1 MGADMAESI
10 TITLPKTMPLTKRVS
25 EVNLQLSEWIESLEP
40 PFNVE
45 KDTFQL
51 RKFDQNENEYSYQY
65 IISRDTRISGNAA
78 SSPYK
83 FETRA

>member
-1 MGADMAESI
+1 MAESI
-10 TITLPKTMPLTKRVS
+10 TITLPKTMPLTKRVT
-25 EVNLQLSEWIESLEP
+25 EVNLQLSEWIESLET

-51 RKFDQNENEYSYQY
+51 RKCDRNENEYSYQY
-65 IISRDTRISGNAA
+65 IINRDTRISGNAS

-83 FETRA
+83 FEKSA

>member
-1 MGADMAESI
+1 MAESI
-10 TITLPKTMPLTKRVS
+10 TINLPKTMPLTKRVS
-25 EVNLQLSEWIESLEP
+25 EVNQRLSEWIVSLDT

-51 RKFDQNENEYSYQY
+51 RKCARNEKEFSYQY
-65 IISRDTRISGNAA
+65 IISRDTRISGNAS

-83 FETRA
+83 FGKAV

>member
-1 MGADMAESI
+1 MAESI

-25 EVNLQLSEWIESLEP
+25 EVNLQLSEWIETLET
-40 PFNVE
+40 PFNIE

-51 RKFDQNENEYSYQY
+51 RKFDQNESEYSYQY
-65 IISRDTRISGNAA
+65 IINRDTRITGNAS

-83 FETRA
+83 FEKSA